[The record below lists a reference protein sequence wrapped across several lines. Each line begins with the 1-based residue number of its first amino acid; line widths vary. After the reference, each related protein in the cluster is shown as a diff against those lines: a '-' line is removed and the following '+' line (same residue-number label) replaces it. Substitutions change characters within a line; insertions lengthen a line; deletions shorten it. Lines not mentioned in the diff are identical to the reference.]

1 MGSLSTIISLL
12 PTLMREVAE
21 VPLAPVASSII
32 DRKLNRVTFP
42 ALPPPK
48 KRQRH
53 KRLRPAR
60 AGEGGQSGGEQQ

>member
-1 MGSLSTIISLL
+1 MGSLSPIISLL

-32 DRKLNRVTFP
+32 DRKLNQVTFP
-42 ALPPPK
+42 ALSPP

-53 KRLRPAR
+53 KRLRPTR